1 MFYCERFWYSLPFL
15 VNIYVFAWIPICIR
29 HGSSCLKLVVYSFIG
44 FIYIYVYIYIHDILP
59 YISHFSHVTKS
70 KLTHIC
76 GRFCRDI
83 DINFAFSVFSVISSP
98 PPKSHQSYIVCN
110 FTCAECK
117 AWYIGDKI
125 KRTKNL

>member
-1 MFYCERFWYSLPFL
+1 MY
-15 VNIYVFAWIPICIR
+15 ICI
-29 HGSSCLKLVVYSFIG
+29 
-44 FIYIYVYIYIHDILP
+44 YIYIHDILP

>member
-1 MFYCERFWYSLPFL
+1 MY
-15 VNIYVFAWIPICIR
+15 
-29 HGSSCLKLVVYSFIG
+29 
-44 FIYIYVYIYIHDILP
+44 IYIYIYIYIHDILP

-98 PPKSHQSYIVCN
+98 PPKSHQSYIVCH